1 VSIRKR
7 PGPDQS
13 GFTLVELLLVI
24 MLVGVLFASF
34 GVFFNGYLK
43 LYANYQKD
51 ANNFSELAQQ
61 SQRISYVV
69 RGIVDIISEAPDDLS
84 AYAYFSPVDN
94 YTSVVHYYLNA
105 NKTALMADVTPMTAN
120 PPNGTLITA
129 SKRTYTIIANY
140 SQPSGASLFT
150 YYDAGGGVLTT
161 PVANQHIINSIS
173 INLSEPASQNHAGQQ
188 LAVKVSLRNRKVNL

>member
-1 VSIRKR
+1 MLTPRR
-7 PGPDQS
+7 PQA
-13 GFTLVELLLVI
+13 GFTLVELLVVM
-24 MLVGVLFASF
+24 MLVGILFASF
-34 GVFFNGYLK
+34 GVFFSGYLK

-61 SQRISYVV
+61 SQRISFVV

-84 AYAYFSPVDN
+84 AYAYFSPADN

-120 PPNGTLITA
+120 PPNGTLISA
-129 SKRTYTIIANY
+129 SKRTYTIISSY

-150 YYDAGGGVLTT
+150 YYDVTGTVLA
-161 PVANQHIINSIS
+161 PPIINQRGATCGASRAANALPS
-173 INLSEPASQNHAGQQ
+173 PKATANGMKLMPARSAE
-188 LAVKVSLRNRKVNL
+188 